1 MGILIQD
8 KICNDMFT
16 IPIFKD
22 DKTGNAITQIIK
34 FPPEM
39 GISGSVFKNE
49 EVYVSNDA
57 SQERKFSNGIDNLSS
72 LQDLY
77 NFMIFPIN
85 SYIKGMKRK
94 VGVVQLLNKK

>member
-8 KICNDMFT
+8 KISNDMFT

-22 DKTGNAITQIIK
+22 DKNGNAITQIIK

-39 GISGSVFKNE
+39 GISGAVFKNE
-49 EVYVSNDA
+49 QVYVCNDA
-57 SQERKFSNGIDNLSS
+57 SKDRKFSNDIDNLSS

-77 NFMIFPIN
+77 NFIIFPIN
-85 SYIKGMKRK
+85 SYVKGIKRK
-94 VGVVQLLNKK
+94 VGVVQLYNKK